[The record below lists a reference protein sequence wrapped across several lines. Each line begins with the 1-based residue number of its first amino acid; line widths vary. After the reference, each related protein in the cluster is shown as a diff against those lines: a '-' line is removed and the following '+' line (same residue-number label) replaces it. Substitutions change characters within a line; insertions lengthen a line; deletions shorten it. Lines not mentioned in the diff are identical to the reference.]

1 MEEHPREEKIFVG
14 FQYGRFQTESGQMQ
28 DYCNAFVLEDFAGSE
43 SADYHF
49 QGQKASK
56 YKCVSPKVWA
66 DVKIGS
72 KVQCYFDSKN
82 RISYMAVAK

>member
-1 MEEHPREEKIFVG
+1 MEEKIFVG

-66 DVKIGS
+66 NVKIGS